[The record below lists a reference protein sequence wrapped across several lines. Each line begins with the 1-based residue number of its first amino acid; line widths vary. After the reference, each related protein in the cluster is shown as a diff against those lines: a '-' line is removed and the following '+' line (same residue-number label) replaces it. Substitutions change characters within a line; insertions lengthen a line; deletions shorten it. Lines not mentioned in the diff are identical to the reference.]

1 MRTTHLQWLN
11 MSETEKNWND
21 SLRAAGEREVLSVK
35 TCIVCTIFFVP
46 SLLGRQGCSWWILK
60 QIWLIIVFHN
70 CHAERDCPLR
80 SYLCHCISLPLSLSL
95 SLSLCSLFN
104 KTQITTEIV
113 KSTSKIIKSKWRI
126 YGWHFITINLRC
138 LINKVRSSPSP
149 LSRSLFLSFSSVFT
163 LPITKVVL
171 FEWDGGGGEQTYGWQ
186 DGCQGWHECHS
197 FWLME
202 HFDPAPNPPSFPAC
216 PHLYDAPPPSIITG
230 KNRCGPSY
238 ALHFNSSET
247 WFDRKKDRKKGRK

>member
-1 MRTTHLQWLN
+1 

-21 SLRAAGEREVLSVK
+21 SLRAAGKREVLSVK
-35 TCIVCTIFFVP
+35 TCFVCRIFFP

-60 QIWLIIVFHN
+60 QISLIIVFHN

-80 SYLCHCISLPLSLSL
+80 SYLCHCISLPLRL

-138 LINKVRSSPSP
+138 LINKVPP
-149 LSRSLFLSFSSVFT
+149 LVSLSFSSLFT

-171 FEWDGGGGEQTYGWQ
+171 FEWDEGGGEQTGWLS
-186 DGCQGWHECHS
+186 GTTWVS
-197 FWLME
+197 FFLI
-202 HFDPAPNPPSFPAC
+202 N
-216 PHLYDAPPPSIITG
+216 G
-230 KNRCGPSY
+230 
-238 ALHFNSSET
+238 AL
-247 WFDRKKDRKKGRK
+247 WPRP

>member
-1 MRTTHLQWLN
+1 MRTIPLQWLN

-21 SLRAAGEREVLSVK
+21 SLRAAGKREVLSVK
-35 TCIVCTIFFVP
+35 TCFVCRIFFSP

-80 SYLCHCISLPLSLSL
+80 SYLCHCISLPLCL

-138 LINKVRSSPSP
+138 LINKVRSPPLVLFSSPSP
-149 LSRSLFLSFSSVFT
+149 LLKLSCLSGMKEEGNRRTGGRMVVRDDMSVILF
-163 LPITKVVL
+163 
-171 FEWDGGGGEQTYGWQ
+171 D
-186 DGCQGWHECHS
+186 
-197 FWLME
+197 
-202 HFDPAPNPPSFPAC
+202 
-216 PHLYDAPPPSIITG
+216 
-230 KNRCGPSY
+230 
-238 ALHFNSSET
+238 
-247 WFDRKKDRKKGRK
+247 